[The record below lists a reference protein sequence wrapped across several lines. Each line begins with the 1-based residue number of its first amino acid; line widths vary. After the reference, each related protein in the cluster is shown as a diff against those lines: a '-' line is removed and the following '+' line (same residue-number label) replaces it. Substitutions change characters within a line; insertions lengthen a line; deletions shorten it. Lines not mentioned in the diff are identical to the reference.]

1 MKEIILKVA
10 TLSTSNFNPLAGMDS
25 KVKRKRAYITPASPE
40 DSAELIAEGIQLYT
54 PDAEKTPDGKPF
66 FIIPFAGTTTIVD
79 ENSKKIY
86 KTEFKDELNANFGF
100 KDLDIAVT
108 IVPASDTNPKQFA
121 RVTGL
126 HLLPTSTSERFQS
139 NQFGVNMDEYITVSE
154 NGLESI
160 NFQGSETG
168 LLN

>member
-10 TLSTSNFNPLAGMDS
+10 DLSTSNFRPLPGMDS
-25 KVKRKRAYITPASPE
+25 KVKRKRAYIIPANPE
-40 DSAELIAEGIQLYT
+40 DAAELIAEGVQLYT

-100 KDLDIAVT
+100 KNLEIAVT
-108 IVPASDTNPKQFA
+108 IVPASETNPKQFA

-126 HLLPTSTSERFQS
+126 HLLADSNSERFQS
-139 NQFGVNMDEYITVSE
+139 NQFGVDMDAFTTVSE

-160 NFQGSETG
+160 EFQETETG